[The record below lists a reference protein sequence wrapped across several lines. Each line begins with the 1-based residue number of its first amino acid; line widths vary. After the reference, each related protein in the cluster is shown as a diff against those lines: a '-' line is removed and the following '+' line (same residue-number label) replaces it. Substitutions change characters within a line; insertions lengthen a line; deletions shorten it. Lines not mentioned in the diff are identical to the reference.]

1 MKFVSDAIAAFIET
15 PERRSGDERR
25 LENIDV
31 SSDRRSGDDRRTDF
45 TPENIPRYAYP
56 EMTIEFETFLR
67 DHNHEM
73 PLIVITDGKKI
84 KQAPFKLLQDW
95 FGYDFRKIEN
105 LSEVYLSPEHHAKIV
120 NESQEKRFIR
130 RMTVLVKANGER
142 VPVDILVGMRTS
154 VSGEKYYYCF
164 IAVVD

>member
-45 TPENIPRYAYP
+45 TPENIPRYLCPA
-56 EMTIEFETFLR
+56 MTTEFETFLR
-67 DHNHEM
+67 DHNHEI

-84 KQAPFKLLQDW
+84 RQAPFKLLQDW
-95 FGYDFRKIEN
+95 FGYDFKKIN
-105 LSEVYLSPEHHAKIV
+105 DLSEIYLSPENHAKIV
-120 NESQEKRFIR
+120 SESK
-130 RMTVLVKANGER
+130 
-142 VPVDILVGMRTS
+142 
-154 VSGEKYYYCF
+154 
-164 IAVVD
+164 